1 MERLRR
7 NSPKA
12 NMKVPIKRIHVYRSH
27 CSRCTAVQAD
37 KQYDRMMLD
46 RSEQS
51 KERLHENQLCDLMNF
66 DHRSTA
72 TKRSLLQPHPFLH
85 SIACVHQSLSIK
97 FCNKSN
103 DCFEWERFFLVHITA
118 PRSLERKLFFPESE
132 FSIPRQRNGSSIELA
147 RMVAERREIF
157 MSN

>member
-1 MERLRR
+1 MKGSPTKMWERFSCMVMERLRR

-27 CSRCTAVQAD
+27 CSRCTAGTFKFVRKNSCRQLWAFNVISDWYVVAQVKVQAD

-103 DCFEWERFFLVHITA
+103 GKTIVLI
-118 PRSLERKLFFPESE
+118 
-132 FSIPRQRNGSSIELA
+132 ISSI
-147 RMVAERREIF
+147 
-157 MSN
+157 